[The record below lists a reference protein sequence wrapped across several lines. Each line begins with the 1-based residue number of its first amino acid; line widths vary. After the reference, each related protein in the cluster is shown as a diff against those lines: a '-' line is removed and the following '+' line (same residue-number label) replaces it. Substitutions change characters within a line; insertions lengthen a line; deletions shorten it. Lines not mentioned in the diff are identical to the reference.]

1 MCEAAQAYC
10 SLIDEEVDQGTQEGN
25 AAFAHRLLT
34 ALTDAVAAALRLPE
48 IDPSD
53 ADSPVDV
60 SHEQWHACYR
70 RIGQR
75 IGPGAG
81 YYWEASYPFAVDE
94 AQAGVGL
101 GDLVDD
107 LADVWRDL
115 ENGLLALDAGMSLN
129 DVQWQWRQDYW
140 THWGHHAAGATR
152 ALLLHLTG
160 RGHPSPPG
168 T

>member
-1 MCEAAQAYC
+1 MREAARAYC
-10 SLIDEEVDQGTQEGN
+10 SLVGEEDDQGSRDED

-34 ALTDAVAAALRLPE
+34 ALADAVASALRLPDVE
-48 IDPSD
+48 PSD
-53 ADSPVDV
+53 AESPVAV
-60 SHEQWHACYR
+60 SHEQWHACHR

-75 IGPGAG
+75 IGAGAG
-81 YYWEASYPFAVDE
+81 CYWEASYPFAEDE

-152 ALLLHLTG
+152 ALLLHSTD
-160 RGHPSPPG
+160 RGHPSP
-168 T
+168 